1 MRIAIAGAGPAGAA
15 AAIALARG
23 GAEVR
28 LYDRATWPR
37 PKTCGDGLTP
47 SSVAHYRALGIAL
60 PLEPAIATT
69 VMVGPDGA
77 VARGRWPRGM
87 PDGTCRARLDSDVRL
102 LDAAIAAGAIFAPAT
117 SVETWRD
124 GTLTLRGANG
134 TASERAD
141 ALLVAD
147 GATGAL
153 ATKLGFPPHHSRLVA
168 LRGYAATHA
177 PLGAEYR
184 VHYDAAFLP
193 GYAWLFPV
201 APRRANVGIAITE
214 DCANRFGGDLRAALR
229 DWLARDS
236 HANAFVSPDAELE
249 DVHGGV
255 IPSGRDRRYADRAFL
270 IGDAAGVADPL
281 SAEGVSQAI
290 ATGLAAASALLDA
303 RDVDAAGAAY
313 ERALVPFDRNELE
326 ARKMMRWMRVA
337 GGPICRLAALR
348 PPVADALIATGY
360 FLKPDGAWFYRSML
374 SLVSL
379 GGGGTRSR
387 QAAGITIER
396 PAR

>member
-23 GAEVR
+23 GADVV
-28 LYDRATWPR
+28 LYDRASWPR
-37 PKTCGDGLTP
+37 AKTCGDGLTP
-47 SSVAHYRALGIAL
+47 SSVAHYRDLGIDL
-60 PLEPAIATT
+60 PLEPSIATT

-77 VARGRWPRGM
+77 VSRGRWPRGL
-87 PDGTCRARLDSDVRL
+87 PNGTCRARLDSDGRL
-102 LDAAIAAGAIFAPAT
+102 LDAAIAAGAAFAPST
-117 SVETWRD
+117 SVESWER
-124 GTLTLRGANG
+124 GRLTLRSAG
-134 TASERAD
+134 TTRSESAD
-141 ALLVAD
+141 ALIVAD

-168 LRGYAATHA
+168 LRGYADTIA
-177 PLGAEYR
+177 PLSAEYR

-214 DCANRFGGDLRAALR
+214 ECANRFGGDLRAALR
-229 DWLARDS
+229 AWLARDPQA
-236 HANAFVSPDAELE
+236 HAYVSPDATIE

-255 IPSGRDRRYADRAFL
+255 IPSGRDRRYADRAL
-270 IGDAAGVADPL
+270 LVGDAAGVADPL

-290 ATGLAAASALLDA
+290 ATGLAAAAALLEHG
-303 RDVDAAGAAY
+303 DVDAAGAAY

-337 GGPICRLAALR
+337 ATPICRLAALR

-360 FLKPDGAWFYRSML
+360 FLKPDGAWFYRSMW
-374 SLVSL
+374 SLFS
-379 GGGGTRSR
+379 T
-387 QAAGITIER
+387 
-396 PAR
+396 

>member
-1 MRIAIAGAGPAGAA
+1 MRVAIAGAGPAGSS
-15 AAIALARG
+15 AAIALARAG
-23 GAEVR
+23 VDVR
-28 LYDRATWPR
+28 LYDKAPWPR
-37 PKTCGDGLTP
+37 AKTCGDGLTP
-47 SSVAHYRALGIAL
+47 SSVALYRELGIDL

-77 VARGRWPRGM
+77 LSRGRWPRGM
-87 PDGTCRARLDSDVRL
+87 PEGTCRARLDSDGRL
-102 LDAAIAAGAIFAPAT
+102 LDAAVAAGAPFSPST
-117 SVETWRD
+117 SVESWRP
-124 GTLTLRGANG
+124 GWLTLRDANG
-134 TASERAD
+134 TVTERAD

-153 ATKLGFPPHHSRLVA
+153 AAKLGFPPHHSRLVA
-168 LRGYAATHA
+168 LRGYADTRA
-177 PLGAEYR
+177 PLTAEYR

-229 DWLARDS
+229 AWLARDAQ
-236 HANAFVSPDAELE
+236 ANAFVSPDAVLE

-255 IPSGRDRRYADRAFL
+255 IPSGRDRRYADGAFL

-290 ATGLAAASALLDA
+290 ATGLAAARALLDA
-303 RDVDAAGAAY
+303 GGNVDAAGAAY
-313 ERALVPFDRNELE
+313 ERELVPFDRNEME

-337 GGPICRLAALR
+337 AEPIVRLAALR
-348 PPVADALIATGY
+348 RPVADALIETGY
-360 FLKPDGAWFYRSML
+360 FLKTDGSWFYRSMA
-374 SLVSL
+374 SAFAPSP
-379 GGGGTRSR
+379 R
-387 QAAGITIER
+387 
-396 PAR
+396 

>member
-1 MRIAIAGAGPAGAA
+1 MRVVIAGAGPSGAA
-15 AAIALARG
+15 AALALARRG
-23 GAEVR
+23 VEVR
-28 LYDRATWPR
+28 LFDRAVWPR
-37 PKTCGDGLTP
+37 AKTCGDGLTP
-47 SSVAHYRALGIAL
+47 SSVAHYRDLGIEL
-60 PLEPAIATT
+60 PLEPSIATT

-77 VARGRWPRGM
+77 VSRGRWPRGM
-87 PDGTCRARLDSDVRL
+87 PDGTCRARLDSDGRL
-102 LDAAIAAGAIFAPAT
+102 LDAAVAAGAAFAPAT
-117 SVETWRD
+117 SIESWRN
-124 GTLTLRGANG
+124 GTYEVRGASG
-134 TASERAD
+134 TSSERAD

-153 ATKLGFPPHHSRLVA
+153 AAKLGFPPHHSRLVA
-168 LRGYAATHA
+168 LRGYADTLA
-177 PLGAEYR
+177 PLTAEYR

-229 DWLARDS
+229 AWLARDP
-236 HANAFVSPDAELE
+236 HASAFVSPDATLE

-255 IPSGRDRRYADRAFL
+255 IPSGRDRRYAGRAFL

-290 ATGLAAASALLDA
+290 ATGLAAAAALLEHD
-303 RDVDAAGAAY
+303 DVDAAGAAY
-313 ERALVPFDRNELE
+313 ERALAPFDRNEIE

-360 FLKPDGAWFYRSML
+360 FLKTDGSWFYRSMW
-374 SLVSL
+374 SLFS
-379 GGGGTRSR
+379 
-387 QAAGITIER
+387 A
-396 PAR
+396 

>member
-1 MRIAIAGAGPAGAA
+1 MRVAIAGAGPAGAA
-15 AAIALARG
+15 AAIALARAG
-23 GAEVR
+23 VDVR
-28 LYDRATWPR
+28 LYDKAAWPR
-37 PKTCGDGLTP
+37 AKTCGDGLTP
-47 SSVAHYRALGIAL
+47 SSVAHYRDLGIDL

-77 VARGRWPRGM
+77 LSRGRWPGGM
-87 PDGTCRARLDSDVRL
+87 PDGTCRARMDSDGRL
-102 LDAAIAAGAIFAPAT
+102 LDAALAAGARFAPSTA
-117 SVETWRD
+117 VESWRN
-124 GTLTLRGANG
+124 GTLTLRDASG
-134 TASERAD
+134 TSSERAD

-168 LRGYAATHA
+168 LRGYADTRA
-177 PLGAEYR
+177 PLSAEYR

-201 APRRANVGIAITE
+201 APRRANVGIAVTE

-229 DWLARDS
+229 AWLARDAQAS
-236 HANAFVSPDAELE
+236 AYVAPDAVIE

-255 IPSGRDRRYADRAFL
+255 IPSGRDRRYANRALL

-290 ATGLAAASALLDA
+290 ATGLAAAAALLAHD
-303 RDVDAAGAAY
+303 DVDAAGAAY
-313 ERALVPFDRNELE
+313 ERALAPFDRNELE

-337 GGPICRLAALR
+337 AGPICRLAALR

-360 FLKPDGAWFYRSML
+360 FLKPDGSWFYRSMW
-374 SLVSL
+374 SLFAP
-379 GGGGTRSR
+379 GTPTRSR
-387 QAAGITIER
+387 QAAGTAMER
-396 PAR
+396 PAP